1 MEIILLAFKT
11 HVYWVL
17 IVTILMFVSIFTDL
31 VTGVIN
37 AIKKGDIATS
47 YGFRRTCRKINQY
60 FVPLIPLGCID
71 VLFTSFQI
79 WAAPWFVILFGVYVI
94 WCEFVSVL
102 ENTRGKQGAKLITDM
117 IIKIMTSKGD
127 KDKMVDALSDAV
139 NETSVE
145 AKPVTSSKTKTK
157 KKSSVEG

>member
-1 MEIILLAFKT
+1 MILDSPIELSASFGFVTAPLLILDAVIALSLKPYMDIVMMEKQMQTAWYLP
-11 HVYWVL
+11 VL
-17 IVTILMFVSIFTDL
+17 I
-31 VTGVIN
+31 
-37 AIKKGDIATS
+37 
-47 YGFRRTCRKINQY
+47 
-60 FVPLIPLGCID
+60 

-94 WCEFVSVL
+94 LCEFVSVL

-145 AKPVTSSKTKTK
+145 AKPVKPSKTK